1 MIGEVQAKN
10 LLDYSE
16 SIFNI
21 AKSTK
26 SELMRVKG
34 IGEKRA
40 EKIYEIFH

>member
-10 LLDYSE
+10 LLDHYG
-16 SIFNI
+16 SIVDI

-26 SELMRVKG
+26 NELKRVNG

-40 EKIYEIFH
+40 EKMYEIFH